1 MSLGGPKSLRG
12 SGAKEYVQAV
22 RQDHGTYAAHYER
35 LCEKLSQEL
44 ALVEKG
50 LNETPTRPSEDGE

>member
-1 MSLGGPKSLRG
+1 M
-12 SGAKEYVQAV
+12 
-22 RQDHGTYAAHYER
+22 RQDHGTYAADYER